1 MYIAFLTKSVSPPH
15 RPTLLSLRLFLTVG
29 VVSIFVIRAHFFFS
43 LSSFHLSFIFF
54 FFSRFI
60 CVLISLCARDCRVPD
75 VAATPWQHPPRRTCR
90 LRDLS
95 LTSLASPSFIVSL
108 VQARCRNL
116 GTHTLTHTHAFIS
129 KMGVL
134 VKEHTLKRERER
146 ERTKKKYI
154 GSPFT
159 YSYLSSSSLLL
170 YIYIYVCIHYI
181 HIPKIQVYTRVSLS
195 PSARR
200 KLFADVW
207 LVFVSCWE

>member
-1 MYIAFLTKSVSPPH
+1 MKHTSVFGFLMWRWMYIAFLTKSVSPPH

-146 ERTKKKYI
+146 ENEKKNI
-154 GSPFT
+154 LDHHSPIAICHPHRFF
-159 YSYLSSSSLLL
+159 
-170 YIYIYVCIHYI
+170 YIYIYMYVYI
-181 HIPKIQVYTRVSLS
+181 TFIYLRFKYTHEYR
-195 PSARR
+195 
-200 KLFADVW
+200 
-207 LVFVSCWE
+207 

>member
-1 MYIAFLTKSVSPPH
+1 MYIVLRFSTPSPNFA
-15 RPTLLSLRLFLTVG
+15 LGASLFDCWCCY
-29 VVSIFVIRAHFFFS
+29 FCHMCP
-43 LSSFHLSFIFF
+43 LSFVFVPLKFLF

-60 CVLISLCARDCRVPD
+60 YVLISLCARDCRVPD
-75 VAATPWQHPPRRTCR
+75 VAATPWRHPPRRTCR

-146 ERTKKKYI
+146 TKKKYI

-159 YSYLSSSSLLL
+159 YSYLSSLIASF
-170 YIYIYVCIHYI
+170 IYIYVCMYTLHSYI
-181 HIPKIQVYTRVSLS
+181 
-195 PSARR
+195 
-200 KLFADVW
+200 
-207 LVFVSCWE
+207 

>member
-1 MYIAFLTKSVSPPH
+1 M
-15 RPTLLSLRLFLTVG
+15 
-29 VVSIFVIRAHFFFS
+29 
-43 LSSFHLSFIFF
+43 
-54 FFSRFI
+54 
-60 CVLISLCARDCRVPD
+60 ISLCARDCRVPD
-75 VAATPWQHPPRRTCR
+75 VAATPWRHPPRRTCR

-146 ERTKKKYI
+146 ERKKNI

-159 YSYLSSSSLLL
+159 YSYLSSLIASFI
-170 YIYIYVCIHYI
+170 YIYMYVCIHYI
-181 HIPKIQVYTRVSLS
+181 HISKIQVYTRVSLS

-207 LVFVSCWE
+207 LVFVSCWQ

>member
-1 MYIAFLTKSVSPPH
+1 MLTYLWSTLQCSVFWCDVECTLSSVSPPH
-15 RPTLLSLRLFLTVG
+15 RPTLLSVRLFLTVG
-29 VVSIFVIRAHFFFS
+29 AVICVIRAYFFFFVFVP
-43 LSSFHLSFIFF
+43 LKFLF

-60 CVLISLCARDCRVPD
+60 YVLISLCARDCRVPD
-75 VAATPWQHPPRRTCR
+75 VAATPWRHPPRRTCR

-146 ERTKKKYI
+146 ERKKKI
-154 GSPFT
+154 SDHHSPIAICHPHRFF
-159 YSYLSSSSLLL
+159 
-170 YIYIYVCIHYI
+170 YIYIYVCMYTLHSYI
-181 HIPKIQVYTRVSLS
+181 
-195 PSARR
+195 
-200 KLFADVW
+200 
-207 LVFVSCWE
+207 